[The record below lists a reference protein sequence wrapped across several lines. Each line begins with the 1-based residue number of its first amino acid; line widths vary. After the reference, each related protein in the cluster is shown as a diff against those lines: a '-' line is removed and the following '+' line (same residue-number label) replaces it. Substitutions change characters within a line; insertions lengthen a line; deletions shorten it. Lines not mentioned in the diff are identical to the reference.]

1 MLKREGLW
9 WVDEN
14 GNKWSRKTKQNRCLM
29 SCLLIVQTALTATAV
44 RIVLVA

>member
-14 GNKWSRKTKQNRCLM
+14 GNKWSRKRKPRQEE
-29 SCLLIVQTALTATAV
+29 LLVNCTDCTNCYGCKYAYTL
-44 RIVLVA
+44 